1 MQISQVDFT
10 NPTGSP
16 RQNRAPVTTHGREQN
31 DLVGTR
37 IKKTRLPGSK
47 PEAIPGEKTSIDQRR
62 PIDYLDEK
70 ETINAIEQANHA
82 FEGVFTQFEFSIH
95 EKTREIMVK
104 VIDRESGEVI
114 REIPPEQVLDLV
126 AKLWELAGILV
137 DERV

>member
-1 MQISQVDFT
+1 MQISPVDFS
-10 NPTGSP
+10 NPAGSP
-16 RQNRAPVTTHGREQN
+16 RQSQAPVLHGREQTDATN
-31 DLVGTR
+31 VR
-37 IKKTRLPGSK
+37 AKKVRLPGGRHDV
-47 PEAIPGEKTSIDQRR
+47 ALGEKPSVRQAQNG
-62 PIDYLDEK
+62 DYVDEK
-70 ETINAIEQANHA
+70 ETIYAIEHANHS

-95 EKTREIMVK
+95 EKTKEIMVK